1 MSDQPC
7 SWHFIFVH
15 LPLWY
20 AVNHFFKIREMVN
33 SWNCTVSNSHKF
45 LIFRENTGFKKNSIP
60 LFYWMQICH
69 KSFSFH
75 EIQIKIPS
83 EIKPG
88 ENYMRVIRLVEGCHQ
103 LSWLSDSIR
112 AQNERGISDI
122 RAVGTR
128 GQRGKLT
135 PHSAWYDI

>member
-1 MSDQPC
+1 MKTLVSERNPFHC
-7 SWHFIFVH
+7 CTECKSVIKV
-15 LPLWY
+15 
-20 AVNHFFKIREMVN
+20 FFD
-33 SWNCTVSNSHKF
+33 
-45 LIFRENTGFKKNSIP
+45 
-60 LFYWMQICH
+60 
-69 KSFSFH
+69 

-88 ENYMRVIRLVEGCHQ
+88 ENYMRVIRLVGGCHQ

-135 PHSAWYDI
+135 PHSA

>member
-1 MSDQPC
+1 
-7 SWHFIFVH
+7 
-15 LPLWY
+15 
-20 AVNHFFKIREMVN
+20 
-33 SWNCTVSNSHKF
+33 
-45 LIFRENTGFKKNSIP
+45 
-60 LFYWMQICH
+60 MQICH
-69 KSFSFH
+69 KSFFY

-122 RAVGTR
+122 RAVRRSENPGWGRVTLFENESTT
-128 GQRGKLT
+128 GINYPELFSLFLI
-135 PHSAWYDI
+135 HL

>member
-1 MSDQPC
+1 MNE
-7 SWHFIFVH
+7 I
-15 LPLWY
+15 
-20 AVNHFFKIREMVN
+20 
-33 SWNCTVSNSHKF
+33 
-45 LIFRENTGFKKNSIP
+45 GKKNLELQTENDHLVKTLAEKVEFID
-60 LFYWMQICH
+60 
-69 KSFSFH
+69 

-88 ENYMRVIRLVEGCHQ
+88 ENYMRVIRLVGGCHQ

-128 GQRGKLT
+128 G
-135 PHSAWYDI
+135 

>member
-1 MSDQPC
+1 MN
-7 SWHFIFVH
+7 
-15 LPLWY
+15 Y
-20 AVNHFFKIREMVN
+20 FFKIREMVN

-45 LIFRENTGFKKNSIP
+45 LIFRENTGFKKNFIP
-60 LFYWMQICH
+60 LFCSMQICH
-69 KSFSFH
+69 KSFFFH

-135 PHSAWYDI
+135 PPPQCLI

>member
-1 MSDQPC
+1 
-7 SWHFIFVH
+7 
-15 LPLWY
+15 
-20 AVNHFFKIREMVN
+20 
-33 SWNCTVSNSHKF
+33 
-45 LIFRENTGFKKNSIP
+45 
-60 LFYWMQICH
+60 MQICH
-69 KSFSFH
+69 KSFFH

-122 RAVGTR
+122 RAVGIR
-128 GQRGKLT
+128 GQRGRLT
-135 PHSAWYDI
+135 PPQCLTERLWQYHPKWKQPKWKFSKKIFFNFFENFEKLL